1 MLLLA
6 GTPLSTEAAVGLSVV
21 LTFVLTVVMCVSIGV
36 LSVLIVNKCRRSE
49 RITLQTETEMR
60 PPPAIYEEPDNVKP
74 DPQTQ
79 GNMAYGHVQF

>member
-1 MLLLA
+1 MLLT
-6 GTPLSTEAAVGLSVV
+6 GTPFSTEAAVGLSVV
-21 LTFVLTVVMCVSIGV
+21 LTFVLTVVVCVFIGV
-36 LSVLIVNKCRRSE
+36 LSVLIVNKWRKSE

-79 GNMAYGHVQF
+79 GNMAYGEIHY